1 MDELELTR
9 RDEEIESA
17 NNADG
22 ETGLTR
28 RNEEMDWVNHA
39 GGGPATLRE
48 ILDRAASEAD
58 WVEIIQALVRDA
70 KRGGAIGAR
79 AAEVLCRYRWGTL
92 TRETGSEREPAPIEI
107 IEIDVRPREMESG
120 GNATFR
126 KRRRPHVGG
135 ALARGTEG
143 GVRE

>member
-1 MDELELTR
+1 MDELE
-9 RDEEIESA
+9 
-17 NNADG
+17 
-22 ETGLTR
+22 LTR

-70 KRGGAIGAR
+70 KSGGVIGAR
-79 AAEVLCRYRWGTL
+79 AAEVLCRYRWGPL
-92 TRETGSEREPAPIEI
+92 TREAGSEREAAPIEI
-107 IEIDVRPREMESG
+107 IEIDVRTRETESG
-120 GNATFR
+120 GNTTIR
-126 KRRRPHVGG
+126 KRRRRQVDG
-135 ALARGTEG
+135 AYARGTGG